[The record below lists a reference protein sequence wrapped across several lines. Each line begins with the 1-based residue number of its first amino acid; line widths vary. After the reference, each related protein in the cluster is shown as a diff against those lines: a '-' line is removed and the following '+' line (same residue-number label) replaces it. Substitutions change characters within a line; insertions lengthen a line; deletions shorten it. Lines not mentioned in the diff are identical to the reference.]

1 MAASGEL
8 ERVIGVRGLGLTGVN
23 IIVGAGIFG
32 LPAIAAAAI
41 GPAAILAYLFCA
53 LLVALVGLCLAESGS
68 RVSAPGGLY
77 AYAGAAFGPLAA
89 SFVGT
94 LLWSANGVI
103 SDSAVAVLFVNTLGE
118 IVPVF
123 KQPVLRGGFLVA
135 LYAVVAGINIR
146 GVRRGVGLSQTMTVI
161 KLAPLVLL
169 IAVGLPQI
177 HAANLRW
184 HGFPGVGPVAQT
196 SMVLFFAFM
205 GIEGMLS
212 ASGEVRSPERTIPR
226 SILLALAITTALYV
240 GLQVVAQGVLGAAL
254 PSAVDAPLVVTAG
267 YVMGEW
273 GTRLLIAATLLSGIG
288 FLAADILTMP
298 RVLYALGRDRMLPRI
313 LASVHPRF
321 ATPWVAVATYSALAL
336 LMALTGTFRFLA
348 VLSASGTL
356 VMYLICCVG
365 LFRLRSRGVQ
375 AGAPPFVAPGGAW
388 TPLLASTTILV
399 LLLSLRGVE
408 LLALVGVLGFAAML
422 YLLRE
427 RTGSPAGG

>member
-1 MAASGEL
+1 MGASGEL

-32 LPAIAAAAI
+32 LPAIAAASL
-41 GPAAILAYLFCA
+41 GPAAILAYLSCA

-77 AYAGAAFGPLAA
+77 AYAGAGFGPLAA

-94 LLWSANGVI
+94 LLWGANGMV
-103 SDSAVAVLFVNTLGE
+103 SDSAVAVLLVNTLGE
-118 IVPVF
+118 IVPAF
-123 KQPVLRGGFLVA
+123 KQPLLRAGFLVA
-135 LYAVVAGINIR
+135 VYTVVAGVNIR
-146 GVRRGVGLSQTMTVI
+146 GVRRGAGLSQVMTVI

-169 IAVGLPQI
+169 IVVGLPQI
-177 HAANLRW
+177 HVANLRW
-184 HGFPGVGPVAQT
+184 NGMPDIGSVAQT

-212 ASGEVRSPERTIPR
+212 ASGEVRAPARTVPR
-226 SILLALAITTALYV
+226 SILLALGITTALYV
-240 GLQVVAQGVLGAAL
+240 GLQVVAQGVLGPAL

-267 YVMGEW
+267 YVMGEA

-288 FLAADILTMP
+288 FLTADILTMP
-298 RVLYALGRDRMLPRI
+298 RVLYALGRDRMLPPV

-321 ATPWVAVATYSALAL
+321 GTPWLAIATYSGLAL
-336 LMALTGTFRFLA
+336 LVALTGTFRFLA

-356 VMYLICCVG
+356 VMYLICCLG
-365 LFRLRSRGVQ
+365 LFRLRARDVRTE
-375 AGAPPFVAPGGAW
+375 AAPFVAPGGAW
-388 TPLLASTTILV
+388 VPLVATAVILV
-399 LLLSLRGVE
+399 LLLSLRGIE
-408 LLALVGVLGFAAML
+408 LLALLGVLGFAAIL

-427 RTGSPAGG
+427 RMGARA